1 LDLFDFGRIFVKEIR
16 RTDRA
21 PFEITATV
29 RTHPGKITVNAIA
42 AKCALESADHG
53 LRGIGRQR
61 FVAAFTIGAK
71 LQHGA

>member
-1 LDLFDFGRIFVKEIR
+1 LGLFDFGRIFVQDIR
-16 RTDRA
+16 RADGA

-29 RTHPGKITVNAIA
+29 RTHPGKITVNTIT

-53 LRGIGRQR
+53 LSGISRQR

-71 LQHGA
+71 L